1 MDPSQA
7 QDSSSPGET
16 PTSLLCPGRGRERP
30 GRLLEFPAPLVHRLC
45 RKKGPTLGEASCE
58 NESCSV
64 QLFVPLW
71 TVAHQAPQSLEFS
84 RQEYWSG

>member
-7 QDSSSPGET
+7 QEFKPSWGDPNQPAWEG
-16 PTSLLCPGRGRERP
+16 GKRP
-30 GRLLEFPAPLVHRLC
+30 GRLLGASSSLVHRLC

-64 QLFVPLW
+64 QLFTTLW
-71 TVAHQAPQSLEFS
+71 TVAHQAPRSLEFY
-84 RQEYWSG
+84 RQEY